1 MIYLQN
7 AFDIP
12 TLILLIFIL
21 LILFGSSRV
30 KDIAK
35 NFGEAIREFRKA
47 MSETDYQTKS
57 PPQQIRK
64 AMSETDYQ
72 TKSPPQQTTQ
82 QQSYT
87 QQQPTQKY
95 EEDPLIEAARRRG
108 ISVEGKTRV
117 HSLFHSLLF

>member
-7 AFDIP
+7 TFDIP

-57 PPQQIRK
+57 PPQQ
-64 AMSETDYQ
+64 
-72 TKSPPQQTTQ
+72 TTQ

-95 EEDPLIEAARRRG
+95 EEDPLIEAAIRRG

-117 HSLFHSLLF
+117 QIVEELAKKIREES